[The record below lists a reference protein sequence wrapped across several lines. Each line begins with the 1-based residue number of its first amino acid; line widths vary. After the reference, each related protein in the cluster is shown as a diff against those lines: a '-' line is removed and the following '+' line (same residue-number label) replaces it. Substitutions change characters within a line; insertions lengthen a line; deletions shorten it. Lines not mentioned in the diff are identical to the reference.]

1 MVEMR
6 LMSKY
11 EVYVCSVNGIFIFLM
26 QNVKPLEK
34 ATLTYLV
41 RRKGAEA

>member
-1 MVEMR
+1 MRELR

-11 EVYVCSVNGIFIFLM
+11 EGYVCSMNGIFIFLM
-26 QNVKPLEK
+26 QNVKSLENL
-34 ATLTYLV
+34 TFTYLV

>member
-1 MVEMR
+1 MLSR
-6 LMSKY
+6 LMISKY
-11 EVYVCSVNGIFIFLM
+11 EGFVYSMNGIFIFLM